1 MALEKSWDLADSDEE
16 LWERVAS
23 TEPDP
28 GASHFLRWIGLYG
41 ALLLANSVLVG
52 LLWSAR
58 ALSRTGYRK
67 RDVLLL
73 FVPVLGAVVAITATW
88 RYTARSVYWSPRHDR
103 PSTVLTSP
111 WRPVAI
117 GFGWAAGLAAIAA
130 IIVAIEQGSGWTSSG
145 RNELRAELI
154 KQGISDARAKCIVSH
169 FVGANPD
176 GPPSAG
182 DPRITSVGQAAAASC
197 ASR

>member
-1 MALEKSWDLADSDEE
+1 MAIRPNWSQACRCWVGQAQG
-16 LWERVAS
+16 LW
-23 TEPDP
+23 P
-28 GASHFLRWIGLYG
+28 GRSNDFNGSG
-41 ALLLANSVLVG
+41 
-52 LLWSAR
+52 
-58 ALSRTGYRK
+58 K

-145 RNELRAELI
+145 RN
-154 KQGISDARAKCIVSH
+154 
-169 FVGANPD
+169 
-176 GPPSAG
+176 
-182 DPRITSVGQAAAASC
+182 
-197 ASR
+197 